1 MVELKVTQRF
11 KVINEITGVVENH
24 RIDDA
29 GNHFIGKRC
38 VNPKH
43 QEYRL
48 DDDNVWR
55 DAEIGDTY
63 PDESER
69 LPAITKIN

>member
-1 MVELKVTQRF
+1 MKTQRF
-11 KVINEITGVVENH
+11 KIVNEVTGEIENH

-43 QEYRL
+43 QEYLLYSDGIYRE
-48 DDDNVWR
+48 
-55 DAEIGDTY
+55 AEIGDTY

-69 LPAITKIN
+69 LPYITKIN